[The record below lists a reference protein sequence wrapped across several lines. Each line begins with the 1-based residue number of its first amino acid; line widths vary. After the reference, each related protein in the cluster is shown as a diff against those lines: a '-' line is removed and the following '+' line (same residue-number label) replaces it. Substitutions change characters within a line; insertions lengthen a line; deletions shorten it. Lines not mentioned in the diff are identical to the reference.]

1 MQAVVLVGGKG
12 TRLRQ
17 LTKNT
22 PKPMLQIAGTPFVH
36 LLCRHLELAGFSKIL
51 LLAGFEGH
59 IVSSYFAKLPK
70 FGADISVLV
79 EPEPVGTGGA
89 IREAAE
95 HLEET
100 FVLLNGDTWF
110 DIPLREL
117 ITPHKVRHPNC
128 ILNIALKPAT
138 SEERFG
144 SALEEK
150 GLVTKFGAD
159 AESLHEGT
167 LINCGI
173 YYIKRKLL
181 GHIPKGFVS
190 LENDIIP
197 QLAKQKLV
205 SGDIFD
211 APFIDIGIPSEFDR
225 SQYVIPTL
233 MRKPSIFLQNNP
245 SPDQTEFSGLENTE
259 KPAYA
264 PKNLVN
270 MATLLGIRVFR
281 VEAINNKP
289 KVSTFPFEYFNERSA
304 SEQNHFSGNALAELK
319 NYIEPGTF
327 FGSDIEMYNWLE
339 ANHFCNRYCPSLSF
353 STFSTP

>member
-1 MQAVVLVGGKG
+1 LQAVVLVGGKG

-22 PKPMLQIAGTPFVH
+22 PKPMLQVAGTPFVH

-70 FGADISVLV
+70 FGADISVLI
-79 EPEPVGTGGA
+79 EREPVGTGGA

-110 DIPLREL
+110 DIPLREF

-128 ILNIALKPAT
+128 ILNMALKPAT

-144 SALEEK
+144 SALEDK
-150 GLVTKFGAD
+150 GLITKFGAD
-159 AESLHEGT
+159 AASLHEGT

-173 YYIKRKLL
+173 YSIKRKLL
-181 GHIPKGFVS
+181 GQIPQGFVS
-190 LENDIIP
+190 LEHDIIP

-205 SGDIFD
+205 SGHIFD
-211 APFIDIGIPSEFDR
+211 APFIDIGIPNDFDR

-233 MRKPSIFLQNNP
+233 MRKPSIFLQNNS
-245 SPDQTEFSGLENTE
+245 SPDQTIFSGLQITE
-259 KPAYA
+259 ETAHA
-264 PKNLVN
+264 AKNLVDS
-270 MATLLGIRVFR
+270 AASLGTRVFQ
-281 VEAINNKP
+281 VSAMSNQP
-289 KVSTFPFEYFNERSA
+289 KISTYPCEYLNERGV
-304 SEQNHFSGNALAELK
+304 SEQNHFSGHALTELK

-327 FGSDIEMYNWLE
+327 LGSDPEMYNWLKT
-339 ANHFCNRYCPSLSF
+339 NHFCNRYCPSVGFGSF
-353 STFSTP
+353 